1 MFEVT
6 QEYAECVLYQ
16 QGILL
21 YIAMRWVSNVKLFRK
36 IEHLVWLDTPRSANA
51 SALYALWAGY
61 NSNSGWGNGQ

>member
-51 SALYALWAGY
+51 SALYAL
-61 NSNSGWGNGQ
+61 